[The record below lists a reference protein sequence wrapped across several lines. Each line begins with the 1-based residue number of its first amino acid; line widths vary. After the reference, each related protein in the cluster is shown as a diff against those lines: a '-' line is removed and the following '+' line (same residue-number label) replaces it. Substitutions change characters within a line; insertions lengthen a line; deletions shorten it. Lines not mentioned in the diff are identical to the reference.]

1 MTAQVTNTEPVQD
14 IDGLAKPG
22 SADERVYVASQL
34 QLMWWKFRKHRM
46 AMVSGVV
53 IILMYIVALIP
64 EFLAPHDPSA
74 YNSGYI
80 FAPPQPIR
88 FIDETG
94 TIHLRPFVYALKGER
109 NSETLAME
117 YVVDT
122 TRKYPIHF
130 FVHGFSYRFLGLIE
144 TDLHLFGIDD
154 PEGTATFYLLG
165 SDRNGRDLFTRM
177 LYGTQ
182 ISMSIGLV
190 GVLLSLVLGII
201 FGGISGYYGGA
212 IDNIIQR
219 IIEFLRSIPS
229 IPLWLTL
236 SAALPP
242 EWTGLQIYFGITI
255 ILSFVG
261 WTGLARVVRGR
272 FLSLREED
280 FVLAAKLYGASERR
294 LIFRHMVPL
303 FLSHIIASLTLA
315 IPNMILSETAL
326 SFLGL
331 GLRPPTLS
339 WGVLLKEAQNVQTL
353 ALAPWLFLPGIAVII
368 AVLAFNFLG
377 DGLRD
382 AADPYAR

>member
-1 MTAQVTNTEPVQD
+1 MSTNIKDTELPDELLPTAKE
-14 IDGLAKPG
+14 
-22 SADERVYVASQL
+22 ERIYVASQL
-34 QLMWWKFRKHRM
+34 QLMWWKFRRHRM
-46 AMVSGVV
+46 AVISG
-53 IILMYIVALIP
+53 ILILLLYVVALVP
-64 EFLAPHDPSA
+64 EFLAPHDPNA
-74 YNSGYI
+74 YDSRYM

-88 FIDETG
+88 FMEENG
-94 TIHLRPFVYALKGER
+94 QFHLRPFVYALKGER
-109 NSETLAME
+109 NPDTLAME
-117 YVVDT
+117 YVTDT
-122 TRKYPIHF
+122 SKIYPIHF
-130 FVHGFSYRFLGLIE
+130 FVHGTPYKLLGLIE
-144 TDLHLFGIDD
+144 TDIHLFGIDD
-154 PEGTATFYLLG
+154 PDDEATLFLLG
-165 SDRNGRDLFTRM
+165 SDRNGRDLLSRM
-177 LYGTQ
+177 IYGTQ

-190 GVLLSLVLGII
+190 GVMLSLVLGIF

-212 IDNIIQR
+212 VDNIIQR
-219 IIEFLRSIPS
+219 LIEFLRSIPS
-229 IPLWLTL
+229 IPLWLAL
-236 SAALPP
+236 SAALPSD
-242 EWTGLQIYFGITI
+242 WTGLQIYMGITI
-255 ILSFVG
+255 ILSLVG

-303 FLSHIIASLTLA
+303 FMSHIIASLTLA

-331 GLRPPTLS
+331 GLRPPTIS

-353 ALAPWLFLPGIAVII
+353 ALAPWLFLPGIAVVI

>member
-1 MTAQVTNTEPVQD
+1 MTSEVTHSELP
-14 IDGLAKPG
+14 
-22 SADERVYVASQL
+22 DELDVTPAGAEEKIYVASQL
-34 QLMWWKFRKHRM
+34 RLMWWKFRKHRM
-46 AMVSGVV
+46 AVISGIV
-53 IILMYIVALIP
+53 ILLLYVVALVP
-64 EFLAPHDPSA
+64 EFLAPFDPSDHDA
-74 YNSGYI
+74 KYI

-88 FIDETG
+88 FVDESG
-94 TIHLRPFVYALKGER
+94 TFHLRPFIYALDGER
-109 NSETLAME
+109 NPDTLAME
-117 YVVDT
+117 YVTDT
-122 TRKYPIHF
+122 SQMYPLHW
-130 FVHGFSYRFLGLIE
+130 FVHGDSYRFLGLIE
-144 TDLHLFGIDD
+144 TDVHLFGIDD
-154 PEGTATFYLLG
+154 PQGTSTMFLLG
-165 SDRNGRDLFTRM
+165 SDQNGRDLLSR
-177 LYGTQ
+177 LIYGTQ
-182 ISMSIGLV
+182 VSMSIGLI
-190 GVLLSLVLGII
+190 GVMLSLVLGIF

-212 IDNIIQR
+212 VDNVIQR

-236 SAALPP
+236 SAALPSD
-242 EWTGLQIYFGITI
+242 WSGMQIYIGITI
-255 ILSFVG
+255 ILSLVG

-331 GLRPPTLS
+331 GLRPPTIS

-353 ALAPWLFLPGIAVII
+353 ALAPWLFLPGIAVVV

>member
-1 MTAQVTNTEPVQD
+1 MTIKVNDVELP
-14 IDGLAKPG
+14 
-22 SADERVYVASQL
+22 DENLTPSKEEKIYVASQL
-34 QLMWWKFRKHRM
+34 QLMWWKFRKHRL
-46 AMVSGVV
+46 AVISGVL
-53 IILMYIVALIP
+53 ILLMYTVALIP
-64 EFLAPHDPSA
+64 EFLAPHDPNA
-74 YNSGYI
+74 YDSGYI

-88 FIDETG
+88 FVDESG
-94 TIHLRPFVYALKGER
+94 QFHLRPFVYALKGER
-109 NSETLAME
+109 NSDTLAME
-117 YVVDT
+117 YVTDT
-122 TRKYPIHF
+122 TKIYPIHF
-130 FVHGFSYRFLGLIE
+130 FVHGVSYKLLGLIE
-144 TDLHLFGIDD
+144 SDLHLFGIDD
-154 PEGTATFYLLG
+154 PEGESTFYLLG
-165 SDRNGRDLFTRM
+165 SDRNGRDLLSR
-177 LYGTQ
+177 LIYGTQ
-182 ISMSIGLV
+182 ISMSIGLI
-190 GVLLSLVLGII
+190 GVMLSLVLGIF

-212 IDNIIQR
+212 VDNLIQR
-219 IIEFLRSIPS
+219 LIEFLRSIPS

-242 EWTGLQIYFGITI
+242 DWTGLQIYIGITI

-303 FLSHIIASLTLA
+303 FMSHIIASLTLA

-331 GLRPPTLS
+331 GLRPPTIS

-353 ALAPWLFLPGIAVII
+353 ALAPWLFLPGVAVVVS
-368 AVLAFNFLG
+368 VLAFNFLG